1 MASALEE
8 LRQED
13 QDFVVNFSYS
23 LRLVFFFFFKKLNS
37 EKKGG

>member
-23 LRLVFFFFFKKLNS
+23 LRLVVFFFKKLNS